1 MSAGS
6 MTTRATPKPP
16 TVDLTNSATD
26 AFLAFNEFHERL
38 NFSLKSN
45 VVSLLATEQDITAG
59 TRSIADLKEASFLN
73 KRLWGGMPAW
83 GNAARALEGLSLAQH
98 DAASAAIVRAF
109 SAFDLFLETTDG
121 ELQCWQQFQSGSGSQ
136 SKSANVGD
144 TDLELVDD
152 SQDVKGRA
160 LRFYERK
167 QWSTKSIAF
176 LTPVYTYFRQ
186 LRNCI
191 AHADATATPALVEAS
206 ISEVWVGVALAW
218 EKNTSDLTVP
228 SPIHFTDGQVIRITH
243 REAILASS
251 MLRRIA
257 LDVAQRT
264 LASLGIEG
272 LVYVKASRAIRAK
285 DRSLI
290 GGRLP
295 TTRIRDLLHRRNRVP
310 KLDHAQF
317 RETLEHLGL
326 WKRWMKVS
334 QQEGA

>member
-160 LRFYERK
+160 LRFYEDKGLLAPRRVNG
-167 QWSTKSIAF
+167 TR
-176 LTPVYTYFRQ
+176 VYTRRDRAR
-186 LRNCI
+186 LALI
-191 AHADATATPALVEAS
+191 AATAQVLHNGLAVL
-206 ISEVWVGVALAW
+206 GVSA
-218 EKNTSDLTVP
+218 P
-228 SPIHFTDGQVIRITH
+228 
-243 REAILASS
+243 
-251 MLRRIA
+251 
-257 LDVAQRT
+257 
-264 LASLGIEG
+264 
-272 LVYVKASRAIRAK
+272 
-285 DRSLI
+285 
-290 GGRLP
+290 
-295 TTRIRDLLHRRNRVP
+295 NR
-310 KLDHAQF
+310 
-317 RETLEHLGL
+317 
-326 WKRWMKVS
+326 M
-334 QQEGA
+334 